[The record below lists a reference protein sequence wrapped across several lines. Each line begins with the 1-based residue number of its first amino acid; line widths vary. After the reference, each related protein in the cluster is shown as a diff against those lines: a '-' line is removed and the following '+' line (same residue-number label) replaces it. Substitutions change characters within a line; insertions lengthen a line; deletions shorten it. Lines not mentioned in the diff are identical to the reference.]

1 MDQVYQVLKGMSD
14 LATVLYAISA
24 LKELASTDSKLYRE
38 TWTHIGTDAFKHFAH
53 NPDAVFKSAA
63 IFICTVIEIRR
74 KELVRCGYLCA
85 LIIMSVM
92 NVKLENFLLSAL
104 DM

>member
-14 LATVLYAISA
+14 LAAVLYAISA
-24 LKELASTDSKLYRE
+24 LKELASADSKLYRE

-63 IFICTVIEIRR
+63 IFICTVIEIWR
-74 KELVRCGYLCA
+74 KELVQKPSMTCMDHNHLITGTLRKRRC
-85 LIIMSVM
+85 ITI
-92 NVKLENFLLSAL
+92 
-104 DM
+104 